1 MSTEDSAR
9 NGEEVRVAGLS
20 VPVAP
25 APRIRL
31 SARMPEPR
39 LTGFGAVILRLML
52 SRGMWEWTALSSA
65 MAEKGH
71 DFKPPRISNWGYGRH
86 AVDHSFL
93 RPFSETLGVDEDER
107 TILAIAFAYGQ
118 DRYPDETSVMRS
130 SNGRCEMAVGPPP
143 RSARMGRDR
152 PHSPTSM
159 VGCIPR
165 WVKTRID
172 AHSSEEVG
180 QHGRHRQEDQ
190 RSGDEGR

>member
-65 MAEKGH
+65 MTEKGH
-71 DFKPPRISNWGYGRH
+71 DFKPPRISN
-86 AVDHSFL
+86 
-93 RPFSETLGVDEDER
+93 
-107 TILAIAFAYGQ
+107 
-118 DRYPDETSVMRS
+118 
-130 SNGRCEMAVGPPP
+130 
-143 RSARMGRDR
+143 
-152 PHSPTSM
+152 
-159 VGCIPR
+159 
-165 WVKTRID
+165 
-172 AHSSEEVG
+172 
-180 QHGRHRQEDQ
+180 
-190 RSGDEGR
+190 